1 MQSPANSGNLI
12 ATGKL
17 GVGAGVDVGFD
28 TYAEKSSSGDAA
40 IANFGFAA
48 IPTGTANLFH
58 FVDLLTGH
66 VEYIGRFPT
75 RVTDIAVDLDS

>member
-28 TYAEKSSSGDAA
+28 TYAEKSSSGDR
-40 IANFGFAA
+40 GDRQLRLRRH
-48 IPTGTANLFH
+48 PTGTANLFH